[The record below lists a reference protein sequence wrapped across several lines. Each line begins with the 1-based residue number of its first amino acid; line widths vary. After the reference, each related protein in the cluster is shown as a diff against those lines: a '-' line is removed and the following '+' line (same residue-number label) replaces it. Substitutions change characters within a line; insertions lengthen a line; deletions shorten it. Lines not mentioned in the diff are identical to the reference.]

1 MTAVEIREVVFVMD
15 KFGYGKLVDRAT
27 YDRNQETIEGENPH
41 VIPCLNTDKICLFT
55 DTGLLHQV
63 KASDIPY
70 GKMRD
75 KGTPDIHYQCFGP
88 GGTPSAVC
96 NKGSYG
102 QTGSG

>member
-1 MTAVEIREVVFVMD
+1 MD

-70 GKMRD
+70 GK
-75 KGTPDIHYQCFGP
+75 
-88 GGTPSAVC
+88 
-96 NKGSYG
+96 
-102 QTGSG
+102 